1 MTQKTILL
9 EHRIPLRRTQA
20 TKAFVLHC
28 RTVAIVMVDSVD
40 CTCSFAIIIIFNLVL
55 LCSIIARSRGRVE
68 KISQPAGASPRAGYI
83 FEARGGPRSRARDEV
98 LPEAKRGKYRGRA
111 RRPRTDRSKG
121 YYARSNPTINSEGIL
136 QPKTKAPWS
145 MFYFIIIF
153 CCCGF
158 GLRRDS

>member
-1 MTQKTILL
+1 M
-9 EHRIPLRRTQA
+9 
-20 TKAFVLHC
+20 
-28 RTVAIVMVDSVD
+28 IVKKIAHVDFLPK
-40 CTCSFAIIIIFNLVL
+40 CTRNDGGL

-98 LPEAKRGKYRGRA
+98 LAEAKRGKYRGRA

-136 QPKTKAPWS
+136 QPKTKGA
-145 MFYFIIIF
+145 MVDVLFYFYFVVIAVFYFVETRRICTTFCIF
-153 CCCGF
+153 LSNGF
-158 GLRRDS
+158 GPLRHVVTRLKIN